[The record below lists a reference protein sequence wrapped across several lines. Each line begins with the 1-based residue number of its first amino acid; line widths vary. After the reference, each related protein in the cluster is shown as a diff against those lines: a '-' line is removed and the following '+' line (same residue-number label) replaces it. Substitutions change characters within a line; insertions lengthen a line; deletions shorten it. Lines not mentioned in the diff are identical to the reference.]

1 MLNAIIIDDEDHCR
15 SRLQN
20 LLEVYANGKVKVLGS
35 FSDTESLDVF
45 LESEVPDV
53 VFLDIELDEEIV
65 FNWLKGK
72 KDRPFAL
79 VFTTAHERYAIEAIK
94 ANALDYLLK
103 PIDPD
108 ELLLTL
114 EKIRSR
120 PGRKSEDLTR
130 AAEAIPAYFLAKKK
144 IPIPTQEG
152 LVFVEL
158 DEISHLQADVNYTI
172 IHFQN
177 KQKITVAKTLKE
189 FESMLQVLGFFRV
202 HNRHL
207 VNLSKVKQFKKGKG
221 GTLIL
226 ENGSQIEVSTRKKEA
241 LLIALRSM

>member
-15 SRLQN
+15 SRLVN

-35 FSDTESLDVF
+35 FSDTASLDVF
-45 LESEVPDV
+45 LESNVPDV

-65 FNWLKGK
+65 FNWLNEK
-72 KDRPFAL
+72 KDPPFAL

-114 EKIRSR
+114 EKIKSKSDQKPGALSR
-120 PGRKSEDLTR
+120 ASEAL
-130 AAEAIPAYFLAKKK
+130 PAFHTAKKK

-158 DEISHLQADVNYTI
+158 DEISHLQADVNYTV

-189 FESMLQVLGFFRV
+189 FEAMLQVLGFFRV
-202 HNRHL
+202 HNSHL

-226 ENGSQIEVSTRKKEA
+226 ENGSQIDVSTRKKEA
-241 LLIALRSM
+241 LLTALRAM